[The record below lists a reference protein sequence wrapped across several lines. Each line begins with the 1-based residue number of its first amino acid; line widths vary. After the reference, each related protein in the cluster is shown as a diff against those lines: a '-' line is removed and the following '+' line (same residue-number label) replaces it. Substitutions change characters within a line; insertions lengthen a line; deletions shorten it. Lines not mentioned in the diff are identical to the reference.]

1 MAYPSLGQGSAS
13 TDFYSGQTVAITAW
27 IVLDKLT
34 AVVDKLN
41 HRQFPFDTAT
51 TTLDLIFTGYG
62 AAGIQSSAT
71 CTFAIP
77 TVTQIVKTESNMNNF
92 ATEANF
98 ALDTVYTT
106 LAMTASTPAQQ
117 MKFTFLKT
125 KWGGDCCGEGSC
137 GTATD
142 SCNPCDKSN
151 T

>member
-1 MAYPSLGQGSAS
+1 MSYPSLGQGTAS

-34 AVVDKLN
+34 AIVDTAS
-41 HRQFPFDTAT
+41 HRQFPFDTST

-71 CTFAIP
+71 CTVAIP
-77 TVTQIVKTESNMNNF
+77 TITQIVKAESNLNLF
-92 ATEANF
+92 ETEANF
-98 ALDTVYTT
+98 ALDTLYTT

-142 SCNPCDKSN
+142 SCNPCDK
-151 T
+151 TDT